1 MTTLAVRL
9 PTRPAVRRTAGRG
22 FTLLEMM
29 LVVVIMGLLV
39 GVSVFGVQGYI
50 NSARTATTKAE
61 MTRIKQALETYN
73 GTYGAYPETLEALA
87 SGGTRY
93 LDRVPTDGWKRP
105 FVYTLNMTDP
115 DRPYLLF
122 SYGRRGQSGDASER
136 IDIWTMDRN

>member
-1 MTTLAVRL
+1 MTTLADRL
-9 PTRPAVRRTAGRG
+9 PTRAGARRAAGHG

-50 NSARTATTKAE
+50 NSARIATTKAE
-61 MTRIKQALETYN
+61 MTRIKQALETYS

-87 SGGTRY
+87 TGSTRF
-93 LDRVPTDGWKRP
+93 LDRIPTDGWKRP
-105 FVYTLNMTDP
+105 FVYTLNLADP

-122 SYGRRGQSGDASER
+122 SYGRRGQNGDPSER

>member
-1 MTTLAVRL
+1 MTILAVRL
-9 PTRPAVRRTAGRG
+9 PTRPAARRTAGRG

-136 IDIWTMDRN
+136 IDIWSMDRN